1 MLTLTVYCKNHR
13 RRPIRFGP
21 MPYFRDPQADI
32 PAGWCCRCGSE
43 VFDSGKDLCIGC
55 RSNKGE
61 NAL

>member
-1 MLTLTVYCKNHR
+1 MLTLTVYCRNHR

-21 MPYFRDPQADI
+21 IPYFRDPQADI

-43 VFDSGKDLCIGC
+43 VFDSGKDLCIEC
-55 RSNKGE
+55 RSHKGE